1 MRRTTALVAAAL
13 VIGAVLAVSAAG
25 AAGIHAARIG
35 VTGTPMMTVHGTGF
49 RAHERVRITMR
60 SSPGMT
66 RVRHATTTAHGRFHA
81 TFVHFRISGCGTV
94 FSVVVTG
101 SKGSHARQA
110 HHMMPMLMCAN

>member
-1 MRRTTALVAAAL
+1 LVAAAL
-13 VIGAVLAVSAAG
+13 VIGGVLAVSAAG
-25 AAGIHAARIG
+25 AAGIHGARIG
-35 VTGTPMMTVHGTGF
+35 ITGTSVRTVHGTGF

-66 RVRHATTTAHGRFHA
+66 RVRHATTTVRGSFNA

-101 SKGSHARQA
+101 SKGSHARLA
-110 HHMMPMLMCAN
+110 HHMMPTLMCAN